1 MANRTG
7 ELGKGW
13 RPVYWFK
20 LGTGDLISPQG
31 LPTVQHPP
39 GRSGPSRCLLL
50 CPIGTPRP

>member
-31 LPTVQHPP
+31 LPTVQHPLPADPAPP
-39 GRSGPSRCLLL
+39 GVSFSAQ
-50 CPIGTPRP
+50 